1 MATVDETRSQIT
13 EFGRMLFD
21 RHLTDA
27 AGGNISVRVDDVV
40 CITPRYSGQQRQW
53 QLSPDEV
60 LVVDLDGNI
69 LDGRGDLS
77 RESKVHLRLHN
88 DFREVGTTVMHA
100 HPRNVMVFAAL
111 AQSMPPVLE
120 ANLKFGVT
128 PVVDYAP
135 AHSADL
141 AEHIAGAMRGQEA
154 RIQNHAA
161 GVIAPWHGVFIM
173 AKHLAAAF
181 DAVER
186 LDTNAYCIL
195 MAHQMGQ
202 SERLNAQ
209 SEALMDAALAY
220 NKTLPT

>member
-1 MATVDETRSQIT
+1 MMTVDETRNQIA

-40 CITPRYSGQQRQW
+40 CITPRFSGQQRQW
-53 QLSPDEV
+53 QLNPDDV
-60 LVVDLDGNI
+60 LVVDLEGNI
-69 LDGRGDLS
+69 QEGEGDLS

-88 DFREVGTTVMHA
+88 DFREAGTAVIHA
-100 HPRNVMVFAAL
+100 HPRNVMVFTAL
-111 AQSMPPVLE
+111 AQPMPPVLE

-135 AHSADL
+135 AHSSDL
-141 AEHIAGAMRGQEA
+141 AEHIAEALYRQES

-161 GVIAPWHGVFIM
+161 GVIAPWHGLFIM

-186 LDTNAYCIL
+186 FDTNAYCIL
-195 MAHQMGQ
+195 MAYQMGQ
-202 SERLNAQ
+202 GERLNAQ
-209 SEALMDAALAY
+209 SEALLDAALAH
-220 NKTLPT
+220 NKTLPS